1 MTGIDH
7 LLDSNIVIGL
17 LKGDPAVVALALQ
30 SGLTLSRA
38 GVSQIT
44 RMELLG
50 FPAITPAEEQATRAL
65 LNLCQVIGISDAVDG
80 CGGARSGLI
89 VGGASGRGVHRYE
102 PKAASVAASWA
113 QAPSAP
119 KSSAVES
126 DRWRCSRVA
135 TSPPRNASQRTTCC
149 R

>member
-65 LNLCQVIGISDAVDG
+65 LNLCQVIGISDEIEAQ
-80 CGGARSGLI
+80 AIRLRRSGGLKLPDAI
-89 VGGASGRGVHRYE
+89 IAATALVTGGRLLTLDQRLA
-102 PKAASVAASWA
+102 KAML
-113 QAPSAP
+113 APGGQP
-119 KSSAVES
+119 
-126 DRWRCSRVA
+126 
-135 TSPPRNASQRTTCC
+135 
-149 R
+149 